1 MDLGTVNFDDLF
13 DFSPEPPNTVEGR
26 ADEGD
31 MRDNY
36 ERERETARLNG
47 DWSGQR
53 HPTVRTITAVGGA
66 QSQNVRSDSN
76 LGGEKGGMVRQ
87 QLLEELPEGQNG
99 SLESLTVSKGRG
111 RGRSGGRGGAGDVR
125 VRLERSRQSARE
137 CRARKKLRYQY
148 LDDMIAE
155 RENANEKLRNEI
167 MLMVG
172 WCQELDMGR
181 LPEGFQEFIKQ
192 PIEG

>member
-13 DFSPEPPNTVEGR
+13 DFSPEPPSNIADR
-26 ADEGD
+26 AEDGDKGD
-31 MRDNY
+31 MRDSY
-36 ERERETARLNG
+36 ELERETARLNG
-47 DWSGQR
+47 EWSGHQR

-66 QSQNVRSDSN
+66 QSQNVRTERE
-76 LGGEKGGMVRQ
+76 GEQGRVRQ
-87 QLLEELPEGQNG
+87 LWEEQLEAKDD
-99 SLESLTVSKGRG
+99 SLESVGVSKGRG
-111 RGRSGGRGGAGDVR
+111 RGRSGGRGGDVR

-167 MLMVG
+167 MLMAG

>member
-1 MDLGTVNFDDLF
+1 L
-13 DFSPEPPNTVEGR
+13 
-26 ADEGD
+26 A
-31 MRDNY
+31 
-36 ERERETARLNG
+36 
-47 DWSGQR
+47 
-53 HPTVRTITAVGGA
+53 
-66 QSQNVRSDSN
+66 
-76 LGGEKGGMVRQ
+76 
-87 QLLEELPEGQNG
+87 
-99 SLESLTVSKGRG
+99 
-111 RGRSGGRGGAGDVR
+111 
-125 VRLERSRQSARE
+125 RLERSRQSARE